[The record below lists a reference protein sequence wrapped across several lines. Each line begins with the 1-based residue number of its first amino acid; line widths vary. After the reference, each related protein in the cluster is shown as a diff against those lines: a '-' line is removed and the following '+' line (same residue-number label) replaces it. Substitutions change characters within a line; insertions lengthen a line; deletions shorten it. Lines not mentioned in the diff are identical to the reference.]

1 MTRLQ
6 PILSLL
12 LVLIITFTSSSCEK
26 TEGEGGTSTIMGRVK
41 VKNYNGDF
49 TIKFGEYYSDGV
61 DVYIIYGNDSIYSDD
76 FETGIDG
83 WYKFK
88 YLNKGNYKVYAMSKD
103 STRTSPS
110 GSVPVIKEVNIDEN
124 NSTFIVEDIVIF
136 D

>member
-1 MTRLQ
+1 MTKLQ
-6 PILSLL
+6 PILSFL
-12 LVLIITFTSSSCEK
+12 LVLIIILTSSCEK
-26 TEGEGGTSTIMGRVK
+26 TEGEGGTSTIIGRVK
-41 VKNYNGDF
+41 VKNYNSDF

-83 WYKFK
+83 WYKFE
-88 YLNKGNYKVYAMSKD
+88 YLNKGKYKVYAMSAD